1 LNFGKL
7 YKPKWNYMIQSR
19 IDHLLNLYLN
29 GSIGQKDMDELRHI
43 IGNEENAD
51 FFLQKIETR
60 LQSESLV
67 NISETGIN
75 ADVLFEKIMSKAISI
90 NKVNKITPIRKM
102 PFVRN
107 LAVAAGVAMVM
118 GLFWILKVNNPEK
131 NIGSN
136 HVAESTEGL
145 NVLPGSNKAT
155 LTLADGKVIL
165 LDSNTSKNI
174 SSQGVSAV
182 SVSKE
187 GELIYQIAKRDAKAD
202 DVINILSIP
211 KGGQYKL
218 QLADGTMI
226 WMNAASTLRYPA
238 SFQGSVREVE
248 LTGEAYFEVAH
259 DKEKPFI
266 VKLKNETRV
275 QVLGTSFNINAY
287 DNENELLTTLLE
299 GSVKVIT
306 PIGQQALIPGQQLQI
321 DQSGKIRVATNIN
334 TEEVIA
340 WKNGQFSFH
349 GADLRTLMR
358 QLERWY
364 DIEIEYKGNFP
375 KDRFSG
381 TVSRTA
387 NLSQVLKIL
396 ELSEVHFK
404 MEGKKLI
411 VMPDV
416 TNK

>member
-1 LNFGKL
+1 
-7 YKPKWNYMIQSR
+7 MIQTR
-19 IDHLLNLYLN
+19 IGYLLNLYLN
-29 GSIGQKDMDELRHI
+29 GSIGQKDMAELRHI
-43 IGNEENAD
+43 ISNEENAD
-51 FFLQKIETR
+51 FFLQKIETK
-60 LQSESLV
+60 LQSESFDS
-67 NISETGIN
+67 NSEMGIN

-90 NKVNKITPIRKM
+90 NQVNKITPKRRM
-102 PFVRN
+102 PFIRN
-107 LAVAAGVAMVM
+107 LAIAAGVAMLM
-118 GLFWILKVNNPEK
+118 GLLWILKANNAID
-131 NIGSN
+131 NFGSKN
-136 HVAESTEGL
+136 HVAESIEGV
-145 NVLPGSNKAT
+145 NVFPGSNKAT
-155 LTLADGKVIL
+155 LTLGDGKVVL
-165 LDSNTSKNI
+165 LDNNTSKNI

-187 GELIYQIAKRDAKAD
+187 GELIYQIAKSDAKAD
-202 DVINILSIP
+202 DVINTLFVP
-211 KGGQYKL
+211 KAGQYKL

-238 SFQGSVREVE
+238 SFHGSVREVE

-287 DNENELLTTLLE
+287 ENENELLTTLLE
-299 GSVKVIT
+299 GRVKVIT
-306 PIGQQALIPGQQLQI
+306 PISQQALIPGQQSQI
-321 DQSGKIRVATNIN
+321 DQSGKIRVATDIN

-340 WKNGQFSFH
+340 WKNGQFNFH
-349 GADLRTLMR
+349 GTDLRTLMR
-358 QLERWY
+358 QIERWY
-364 DIEIEYKGNFP
+364 DIEIEYKGDFP

-404 MEGKKLI
+404 MDGKKLI